1 MNPTLEHL
9 RVVMF
14 RAAPLSPEER
24 EAFVLFSA
32 HLRKHLDAVEEDLTQ
47 TNRPTDSVKALR
59 YLLEALP
66 GITV

>member
-1 MNPTLEHL
+1 
-9 RVVMF
+9 
-14 RAAPLSPEER
+14 
-24 EAFVLFSA
+24 VLFSA

-47 TNRPTDSVKALR
+47 TKRPTDSVKALR

>member
-1 MNPTLEHL
+1 
-9 RVVMF
+9 MF

-32 HLRKHLDAVEEDLTQ
+32 HLRKHLDAVEEDLTK